1 MRQASKIRVLTL
13 EGSPKERGRIHGETL
28 KPMILE
34 ILERY
39 KYLIHLNLQKDP
51 DPLID
56 YFLSSTNFLSAV
68 KKWAPHL
75 LEEIEGIAVMLSR
88 NSRIRSLKIKSKTFK
103 IRNIYEKNKR
113 KK

>member
-1 MRQASKIRVLTL
+1 MRQQSKIRVLTL
-13 EGSPKERGRIHGETL
+13 EGSPKERGRVHGETL

-39 KYLIHLNLQKDP
+39 KYLIRIILQKDS

-68 KKWAPHL
+68 KKWTPHL
-75 LEEIEGIAVMLSR
+75 LEEIEGIAEGVGVDFKE
-88 NSRIRSLKIKSKTFK
+88 IFAFK
-103 IRNIYEKNKR
+103 ILHLFNFFIMFY
-113 KK
+113 